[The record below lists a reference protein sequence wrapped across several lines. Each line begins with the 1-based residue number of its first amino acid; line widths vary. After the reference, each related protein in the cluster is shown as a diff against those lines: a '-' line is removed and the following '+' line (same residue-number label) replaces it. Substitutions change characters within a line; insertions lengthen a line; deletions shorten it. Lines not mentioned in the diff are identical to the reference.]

1 MRKDQLAY
9 SDEAIPNL
17 IIKEK
22 KEKTLYTGK
31 ERLRSRGGG
40 REVGRKRKRKEKNHD
55 KAQSRLKYGLLTF

>member
-22 KEKTLYTGK
+22 KGEDIIHWRGK
-31 ERLRSRGGG
+31 VKERGGG
-40 REVGRKRKRKEKNHD
+40 EEVGRKRRERKRIMMKLNP
-55 KAQSRLKYGLLTF
+55 G

>member
-22 KEKTLYTGK
+22 KGENIIHWKGKIKEQGGGKKWEGREKKGK
-31 ERLRSRGGG
+31 ES
-40 REVGRKRKRKEKNHD
+40 
-55 KAQSRLKYGLLTF
+55 

>member
-17 IIKEK
+17 IIKEE
-22 KEKTLYTGK
+22 KEKMLYIGK

-40 REVGRKRKRKEKNHD
+40 REVGRKRKERKRIMMKLNPD
-55 KAQSRLKYGLLTF
+55 